1 MNSIFTFELLVSFS
15 GIHEAVASLISG
27 CSTVGSA
34 LDLGSRCR
42 GFESSHSDQH
52 RIRAK
57 IFLVRTSKKGVLQM
71 QTSDYL
77 KKTGEELQSYL
88 EFRRRGFKVRPKKGK
103 GSFKRKEK
111 HKEKFDA

>member
-1 MNSIFTFELLVSFS
+1 MNSTFTFELLVSFS
-15 GIHEAVASLISG
+15 GIHEAVASFISG

-52 RIRAK
+52 RIRIE
-57 IFLVRTSKKGVLQM
+57 IFLIRTSKKGVLQM

-77 KKTGEELQSYL
+77 KK
-88 EFRRRGFKVRPKKGK
+88 RRGFKVKPKKGK

-111 HKEKFDA
+111 HKEKFDG